1 LDNRSIGVF
10 DSGLGGLSVMRHL
23 IDRFPNENFVYFGDT
38 ARLPY
43 GTRSKETIIK
53 YVKGDMAFIDTFQ
66 VKMVIVACG
75 TASSVALPQLP
86 KQLYP
91 VYGIVQ
97 VSADAA
103 VSATRNKKI
112 GVIAT
117 ETTIK
122 SASFEQRIAEDDSGV
137 EVYPVACPLL
147 VPLVE
152 NGCIDDELAALGV
165 EKYISQLRDKD
176 IDTLIL
182 GCTHYPL
189 LRGVIQKAV
198 GNGVQLIDP
207 GVETARFVERVLQ
220 SGEVEPA
227 EERRG
232 EHQYFVSDSVY
243 NFSAMGSLL
252 LGKDIAKQVR
262 KIDIERY

>member
-1 LDNRSIGVF
+1 MDNRSIGVF

-23 IDRFPNENFVYFGDT
+23 IERFPNENFVYFGDT

-43 GTRSKETIIK
+43 GTRSEDTILK
-53 YVKGDMAFIDTFQ
+53 YVKSDMAFIDTFH

-75 TASSVALPQLP
+75 TASSVALPRMQKRP
-86 KQLYP
+86 YP
-91 VYGIVQ
+91 VYGVVQ

-103 VSATRNKKI
+103 VQATKNKRI

-122 SASFEQRIAEDDSGV
+122 SASFEKRIEDDDRSV
-137 EVYPVACPLL
+137 SVFPVACPLL

-152 NGCIDDELAALGV
+152 NGCIDDELAMLGV
-165 EKYISQLRDKD
+165 EKYLSQLRDKD

-189 LRGVIQKAV
+189 LRNVIQKAA
-198 GNGVQLIDP
+198 GSGVKLIDP
-207 GVETARFVERVLQ
+207 GEETARFVARVL
-220 SGEVEPA
+220 SGGEVEPA
-227 EERRG
+227 EKRCG
-232 EHQYFVSDSVY
+232 KHQYFVSDSVY
-243 NFSAMGSLL
+243 NFSAMGSLF
-252 LGKDIAKQVR
+252 LGKDITKQVK

>member
-1 LDNRSIGVF
+1 MDNRCIGVF

-23 IDRFPNENFVYFGDT
+23 IERFPHEDFVYFGDT

-43 GTRSKETIIK
+43 GTRSEETILK
-53 YVKGDMAFIDTFQ
+53 YVKGDMAFMDTFH

-75 TASSVALPQLP
+75 TASSVALPRMERHA
-86 KQLYP
+86 YP

-103 VSATRNKKI
+103 VRATQNGRI
-112 GVIAT
+112 GVLAT

-122 SASFEQRIAEDDSGV
+122 SAAFEKRIAENDPAAKV
-137 EVYPVACPLL
+137 FPVACPLL

-152 NGCIDDELAALGV
+152 NGCIDDELAVLGV
-165 EKYISQLRDKD
+165 EKYVSQLREQD

-189 LRGVIQKAV
+189 LRGVIQKAIGGKV
-198 GNGVQLIDP
+198 KLIDP
-207 GVETARFVERVLQ
+207 GEETARFVERILS
-220 SGEVEPA
+220 SGEIEPA
-227 EERRG
+227 DVRKG

-252 LGKDIAKQVR
+252 LGKDIAKQVK
-262 KIDIERY
+262 KIDIEKY